1 MHTYTNTDHLCHV
14 PNRSSLLANGGMDE
28 EKMHEEKMLKVGGS
42 GRNLLAAGQKDGS
55 SKKLLVGAQGAS
67 TRLVSRP

>member
-1 MHTYTNTDHLCHV
+1 
-14 PNRSSLLANGGMDE
+14 MDE
-28 EKMHEEKMLKVGGS
+28 EKTHEEKMLKVGGS
-42 GRNLLAAGQKDGS
+42 GRNLLAAGRKGGS